1 MTACR
6 DCLRY
11 QSETPRRRGGP
22 HLQPEHL
29 LPDDYGGEEDRLGA
43 LPDDLLLDVLA
54 RLRCARAAARAG
66 LLARRWRGLW
76 TRLPDLV
83 FHDTALERPLLSAL
97 ARVAGPVA
105 SLVVIREH
113 DGHIWPA
120 QARISSS
127 LRAAASKVFPQ
138 GLLVGVRV
146 RRRARATAIEL
157 PCFDRT
163 TAVELRV
170 SRGRF
175 KLPAA
180 GGFPVLANLSLDCG
194 HIDLGELLRRCS
206 RLRKLLISD
215 RRDGWIAVHSQSL
228 EELDVHVHDFVQLR
242 RIDIVAPALKKLRFN
257 AGAGIDTSDFG
268 LSFSAPVVEEV
279 SWQCSCHS
287 TTDRTQKQHASSSES
302 ACEHQLQ
309 HRSRVLSLDICTYD
323 WHGAAQKFGK
333 EMSRFLFTNFSILE
347 LDIRITGH
355 VCGDMLLRLLG
366 LSTSIQRLKSVSE
379 ACTVSCHCDEP
390 NNWRSQSISL
400 AELKEVEI
408 QGFEGKDNEIDL
420 LEVLLRCGTMLERV
434 TIRLSSKIS
443 QSDRGT

>member
-54 RLRCARAAARAG
+54 R
-66 LLARRWRGLW
+66 RWRGLW

-83 FHDTALERPLLSAL
+83 FHDTALKRPLLSAL

-105 SLVVIREH
+105 SLVVVIREH

-127 LRAAASKVFPQ
+127 LRAAA
-138 GLLVGVRV
+138 GLAPASFSLK
-146 RRRARATAIEL
+146 L

-180 GGFPVLANLSLDCG
+180 GGFPVLESLSLDCG

-206 RLRKLLISD
+206 RLPMLLISD
-215 RRDGWIAVHSQSL
+215 HRDGWIAVHSLSL
-228 EELDVHVHDFVQLR
+228 EELDVYVHDFVQLR

-257 AGAGIDTSDFG
+257 ASAGIDTSDFS

-279 SWQCSCHS
+279 SWQRLCHS
-287 TTDRTQKQHASSSES
+287 TTDRCPSLTLTAGAREILGQKQHASSSES

-333 EMSRFLFTNFSILE
+333 EMSRFLFTNFSVLE
-347 LDIRITGH
+347 LDIRTTGH

-366 LSTSIQRLKSVSE
+366 LL
-379 ACTVSCHCDEP
+379 
-390 NNWRSQSISL
+390 SQNISL

-408 QGFEGKDNEIDL
+408 QGFEEKHNEVDL

-434 TIRLSSKIS
+434 SIRLSSKIS